1 MSIYNF
7 LFIQLGSELFNFYL
21 KGVEKLQRTLSLP
34 GAIAVSIG
42 GMLSGI
48 FVLPGLAVGITGS
61 SIWLAFLVASV
72 CVLPAVLSKAELAT
86 AMPKSGGTYVYIERA
101 FGPLFGTVAG
111 IGLWLSLLL
120 KSAFSLVGLSAYLYV
135 LIKVDASSTKGI
147 ALIALLIVLLL
158 NVFGVKKVEKTQLVI
173 VSISVVSLIAIIFLG
188 ANSFDSRLLDP
199 VFPEGSSGFIAGV
212 AFLYISYAGVT
223 KIAAVAGEIKNP
235 EKNLPRTMII
245 SLFLITTVY
254 VFVALVLVGNIEASV
269 LSTDIKPIYTL
280 FQSIGGNTFGYIA
293 GVVGVITLLSMANSG
308 VLASS
313 RFPFAMGKDKL
324 MPGFLGS
331 ISSKFMTPI
340 PAILTTSGLIALAII
355 YLDVV
360 KIAKLASAFKV
371 LMFIFTELS
380 VIVLRETNAQWY
392 NPSFRSPLYPYV
404 QIFGIVSGIVLLTFL
419 GIMPLLSVFGVFA
432 LGFFIFLLYGSK
444 TNRSGVIVNY
454 GMFSFLFKGS
464 ETKKEAL
471 VKTKDAKE
479 IINTDAQVVVPLLG
493 EEKSPEMLVEI
504 ASSITKGSKLNTINL
519 VEAPN
524 QTFLEAIDV
533 DTPKSESI
541 KRRVLNL
548 NNNLKIDV
556 TYESVSTHN
565 VANSIE
571 NITGERKCKWLVM
584 GWDGRASSG
593 IWVGNPIGWVLQNVN
608 SSFALYKD
616 NGVRSFEKVV
626 LALRPGRKNSVF
638 VEVAENICVSYSA
651 TLSLLNIVPEGT
663 SEIEIDKIKKASGS
677 LISKTKCK
685 SELVLI
691 ESSDPLETITGQS
704 ANYDLLILG
713 TPEKDNW
720 LNVLFG
726 GGRDKFVQNS
736 VCSVLRL
743 TIK

>member
-1 MSIYNF
+1 V
-7 LFIQLGSELFNFYL
+7 
-21 KGVEKLQRTLSLP
+21 KKLQRTLSLP
-34 GAIAVSIG
+34 GAIAVSVG

-61 SIWLAFLVASV
+61 SVWLAFLVASV
-72 CVLPAVLSKAELAT
+72 CVLPAVLSKSELAT

-392 NPSFRSPLYPYV
+392 KPSFRSPLYPYV

>member
-1 MSIYNF
+1 M
-7 LFIQLGSELFNFYL
+7 
-21 KGVEKLQRTLSLP
+21 KKLQRTLSLP

-61 SIWLAFLVASV
+61 SVWLAFLVASI
-72 CVLPAVLSKAELAT
+72 CILPAVLSKSELAT

-135 LIKVDASSTKGI
+135 LIEVDASSTKGI
-147 ALIALLIVLLL
+147 ALIALLIILLL

-199 VFPEGSSGFIAGV
+199 VFSDGSSGFIAGV

-235 EKNLPRTMII
+235 EKNLPKTMII

-269 LSTDIKPIYTL
+269 LSTDIKPIHTL

-313 RFPFAMGKDKL
+313 RFPFAMGKDRL

-331 ISSKFMTPI
+331 VSSKFMTPI

-371 LMFIFTELS
+371 LMFIFNELS

-392 NPSFRSPLYPYV
+392 NPSFKSPLYPYV

-444 TNRSGVIVNY
+444 TDRSGVIVNY
-454 GMFSFLFKGS
+454 GIFSFLFKGS
-464 ETKKEAL
+464 SSKKEAS
-471 VKTKDAKE
+471 TKRKE
-479 IINTDAQVVVPLLG
+479 LKEVVNTDAQVVVPLLG
-493 EEKSPEMLVEI
+493 EESSPEMLVEI

-548 NNNLKIDV
+548 NHSLKIDV

-584 GWDGRASSG
+584 GWNGRASSG
-593 IWVGNPIGWVLQNVN
+593 IWVGNPIGWILQNVN

-626 LALRPGRKNSVF
+626 LALRPGRKNSAF
-638 VEVAENICVSYSA
+638 IEVAENLCISYGA
-651 TLSLLNIVPEGT
+651 TLTLLNIVPEGT
-663 SEIEIDKIKKASGS
+663 SKKEIDKIKIASGS

-691 ESSDPLETITGQS
+691 ESSDPLETITEQS